1 MDLGKVL
8 ALLREEL
15 DSLNAAIATLERLQQ
30 GNRRRG
36 RLPRLV
42 PAHASR
48 AMELTGK
55 QPARTVHRR
64 P

>member
-15 DSLNAAIATLERLQQ
+15 DSLNAAITTLEQLQQ
-30 GNRRRG
+30 GGRRRG
-36 RLPRLV
+36 RPPRLV
-42 PAHASR
+42 PSHPSR

-55 QPARTVHRR
+55 QPARTVHRH

>member
-1 MDLGKVL
+1 MNIVKVL

-30 GNRRRG
+30 GERKRG
-36 RLPRLV
+36 RPPRLV
-42 PAHASR
+42 HGPSNR
-48 AMELTGK
+48 AMDLTGE
-55 QPARTVHRR
+55 QPARKVHRR

>member
-1 MDLGKVL
+1 MELAKVL

-15 DSLNAAIATLERLQQ
+15 DSLNTAIATLERLQE

-36 RLPRLV
+36 RPPRLV
-42 PAHASR
+42 SSHPSR
-48 AMELTGK
+48 SVKLTCN
-55 QPARTVHRR
+55 QPARTERHH

>member
-30 GNRRRG
+30 GDRRRG
-36 RLPRLV
+36 RRPRLV
-42 PAHASR
+42 SAHASR
-48 AMELTGK
+48 AMELTGR
-55 QPARTVHRR
+55 QPARTAHRH